1 LPTGATP
8 RVAKRSRTAGVA
20 MATPAV
26 RERFATLGVAP
37 VGNQPEQFA
46 TFIREDFAR
55 WTKVVKDGNI
65 KVE

>member
-1 LPTGATP
+1 VVKAVGSA
-8 RVAKRSRTAGVA
+8 
-20 MATPAV
+20 AV
-26 RERFATLGVAP
+26 RDRFATLGVAP

-46 TFIREDFAR
+46 AFIREDFAR